1 MKHGCLSTLNKP
13 FHQING
19 HGSTE
24 SITLVLL
31 NMNVDIRKGNY
42 IKERCNYFILHL
54 GNTALRKTN
63 VSFLLHKESENI
75 NKTQKNTCN
84 LDICLIISCAM
95 IDNEH
100 KELMKLTLMILLKS
114 LK

>member
-42 IKERCNYFILHL
+42 IKE
-54 GNTALRKTN
+54 
-63 VSFLLHKESENI
+63 
-75 NKTQKNTCN
+75 
-84 LDICLIISCAM
+84 
-95 IDNEH
+95 
-100 KELMKLTLMILLKS
+100 
-114 LK
+114 